1 VNPENPGKGQKKG
14 GLDKRPHIA
23 ARLGWLFSGVF
34 EVLSRGAWIF
44 RTSRQG
50 VISLIRRDLLRGVER
65 FS

>member
-1 VNPENPGKGQKKG
+1 VNHENPGKGLKKL

-23 ARLGWLFSGVF
+23 ARSGWLFSGVF
-34 EVLSRGAWIF
+34 EVLTRGAWIS

-50 VISLIRRDLLRGVER
+50 VISLIRRDIPRGAGH